1 MKRRYYITVVLEVCQ
16 GKGCIA
22 GTHGLVT
29 VVLDNPVAGR
39 EPDEHM
45 RSYPPINQEATR
57 MTFCYAAE

>member
-1 MKRRYYITVVLEVCQ
+1 MKRRYYIAVVLEVCQ
-16 GKGCIA
+16 GKSYIA
-22 GTHGLVT
+22 GTDGLVT

-57 MTFCYAAE
+57 MMFCYAAE